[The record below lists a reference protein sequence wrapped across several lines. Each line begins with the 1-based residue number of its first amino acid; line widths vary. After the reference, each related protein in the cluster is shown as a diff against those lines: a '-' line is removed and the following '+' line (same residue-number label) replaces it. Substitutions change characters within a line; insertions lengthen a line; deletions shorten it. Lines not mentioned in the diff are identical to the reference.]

1 MSIGIAM
8 ECYETALQYSVE
20 RLQFGKPI
28 ASKQLIQKKLT
39 DMVTEITKAQCLTYQ
54 LGVLM
59 DKGKA
64 NFQQISM
71 AKRSNV
77 KMAQVVARE
86 ARQVLG
92 GMGITS
98 DYPIMRHMINIET
111 LITYQG
117 TNEIHELITGRDIT
131 GIDAL

>member
-1 MSIGIAM
+1 
-8 ECYETALQYSVE
+8 
-20 RLQFGKPI
+20 
-28 ASKQLIQKKLT
+28 
-39 DMVTEITKAQCLTYQ
+39 MVTEITKAQCLTYQ

-77 KMAQVVARE
+77 KMAQAVARE